1 MNVLDRPLSPG
12 DPIAIIEDEEVNR
25 RATGWIVEEADFM
38 PIPIARIPASLDE
51 LFAEIEGKAA
61 AVICD
66 HRLGRGSAVSYF
78 GAEVVAKSNRRKIPA
93 VLLTSYANS
102 DENSTIRRWRSEIPM
117 LLSRG
122 PDSDP
127 DRLAQALTLAED
139 ECRGVYTEARKPYR
153 VIVRV
158 QDCRYGPEEV
168 VAECVVTA
176 WQPRTTVDVPASMIA
191 DSLNT
196 PIDQLVGKRLSADV
210 NIYAP
215 TAGELYFRD
224 FGMGPGVAQNGN

>member
-1 MNVLDRPLSPG
+1 MNVLDRPLRPG
-12 DPIAIIEDEEVNR
+12 DPIAIIEDEAINR
-25 RATGWIVEEADFM
+25 KTTGWIVEEADFT
-38 PIPIARIPASLDE
+38 PVPLSRIPATLDE
-51 LFAEIEGKAA
+51 LFAEIEDKAV
-61 AVICD
+61 AVLCD
-66 HRLGRGSAVSYF
+66 HRLGRGGSVSYY

-122 PDSDP
+122 AGDP
-127 DRLAQALTLAED
+127 ERLAHAFSLAEE
-139 ECRGVYTEARKPYR
+139 ECRGVYSEARRPYR

-158 QDCRYGPEEV
+158 QDCRYGPEGV

-176 WQPRTTVDVPASMIA
+176 WQPRTTVDVPASMITE
-191 DSLNT
+191 SLAM
-196 PIDQLVGKRLSADV
+196 PMDRLVGKRLSAEV

-215 TAGELYFRD
+215 AAGELYFRD
-224 FGMGPGVAQNGN
+224 FKMGPGVPAGW

>member
-1 MNVLDRPLSPG
+1 MNVLDRPLRPG
-12 DPIAIIEDEEVNR
+12 DPVAIIEDEEVNR
-25 RATGWIVEEADFM
+25 RATGWIVEEADFT
-38 PIPIARIPASLDE
+38 PVPVSRIPVSLEE
-51 LFAEIEGKAA
+51 LFAEIEDKAV

-66 HRLGRGSAVSYF
+66 HRLGRGGNVSYY
-78 GAEVVAKSNRRKIPA
+78 GAEVVAKSNQRKIPA

-122 PDSDP
+122 ADSDP
-127 DRLAQALTLAED
+127 DRLAQALSLAEQ
-139 ECRGVYTEARKPYR
+139 ECRGIYTEARKPYR

-158 QDCRYGPEEV
+158 QDLRYGPEEV

-176 WQPRTTVDVPASMIA
+176 WQPRTTVDVPASMIT
-191 DSLNT
+191 DFLDL
-196 PIDQLVGKRLSADV
+196 PIEQLVGKRLSAEV

-224 FGMGPGVAQNGN
+224 FKMGPGVPAGW

>member
-1 MNVLDRPLSPG
+1 MNVLDRPLGPG
-12 DPIAIIEDEEVNR
+12 DPIAIIDDEEVNR
-25 RATGWIVEEADFM
+25 RATGWMVEEADFTPV
-38 PIPIARIPASLDE
+38 PISCIPESLDE

-66 HRLGRGSAVSYF
+66 HRLGRGGAVSYF

-122 PDSDP
+122 SDSDP
-127 DRLAQALTLAED
+127 DRLAQALNVAED

-158 QDCRYGPEEV
+158 QDCRFGPEGV

-176 WQPRTTVDVPASMIA
+176 WQPRTTVDVPASMIT
-191 DSLNT
+191 DSLRT
-196 PIDQLVGKRLSADV
+196 PIDQLIGKRVSADV

-224 FGMGPGVAQNGN
+224 FKMGPGVPAGW

>member
-25 RATGWIVEEADFM
+25 RATGWIVEEADFTPV
-38 PIPIARIPASLDE
+38 PISFIPTSLDD
-51 LFAEIEGKAA
+51 LFAEIEGKVA

-122 PDSDP
+122 QDSDP
-127 DRLAQALTLAED
+127 DRLAEALNFAEE

-158 QDCRYGPEEV
+158 RDCRYGPEEV

-176 WQPRTTVDVPASMIA
+176 WQPRTTVDVPASMIS
-191 DSLNT
+191 DSLSM
-196 PIDQLVGKRLSADV
+196 PISELVGKRLSAEV

-224 FGMGPGVAQNGN
+224 FRMGPGVPAGW